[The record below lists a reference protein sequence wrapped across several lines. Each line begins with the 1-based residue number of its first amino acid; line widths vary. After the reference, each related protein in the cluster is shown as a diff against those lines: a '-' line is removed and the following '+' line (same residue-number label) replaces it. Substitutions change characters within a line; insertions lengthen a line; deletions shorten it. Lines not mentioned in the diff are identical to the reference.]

1 MTNHCY
7 WADVWLYFIFDFGS
21 NIINNELKR
30 LEQLLL
36 LTHAD
41 TRFTSAVET
50 EQPEVVPLY
59 IC

>member
-7 WADVWLYFIFDFGS
+7 WADVWLYFIFYFGS
-21 NIINNELKR
+21 NIIHNELKR
-30 LEQLLL
+30 LKQLLL
-36 LTHAD
+36 LAHTD